1 MMFRDRLQR
10 ENASVSEEPPEMCM
24 VHAHGLHEKTT
35 RDKMQATHDTS
46 GRSGFERHI
55 LIGGEFLWNGR
66 LFCHK
71 YTLKSARR
79 AAVQRVSRTVVRMT
93 RSGKIYTYKFQE
105 PLHMDFFLRDLQ
117 ILANLNVSTRRC

>member
-1 MMFRDRLQR
+1 
-10 ENASVSEEPPEMCM
+10 M

-46 GRSGFERHI
+46 ARSGFERHI

-79 AAVQRVSRTVVRMT
+79 AAVQRVSRTVVRVLEAARFIRT
-93 RSGKIYTYKFQE
+93 SFKSHCTWTFFYVTCKFSRIS
-105 PLHMDFFLRDLQ
+105 M
-117 ILANLNVSTRRC
+117 